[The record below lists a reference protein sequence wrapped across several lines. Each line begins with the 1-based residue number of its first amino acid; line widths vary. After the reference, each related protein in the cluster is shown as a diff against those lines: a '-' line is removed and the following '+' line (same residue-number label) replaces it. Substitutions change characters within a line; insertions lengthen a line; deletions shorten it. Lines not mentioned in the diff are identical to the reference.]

1 MSEHTPCVA
10 GQVGKYGRIQVDDNF
25 RTDNPRIFA
34 IGDVIGPPG
43 DVSHNMSQK
52 DDDVMVMKW

>member
-1 MSEHTPCVA
+1 
-10 GQVGKYGRIQVDDNF
+10 VGKYGRLIVDQDF

-43 DVSHNMSQK
+43 TSHTSTAQLLIFR
-52 DDDVMVMKW
+52 